1 MEEAIVGEREELIS
15 RLTDLGAQSATV
27 TALFQQKAA
36 ASYGLGVTDMKA
48 LDVLMRGGP
57 QTAGALGT
65 ALSLTSGAVTG
76 VVDRLVKRG
85 LARRE
90 ADAADRRRVLV
101 AADLRAIMAGPN
113 VYEGIGTA
121 FRALHASLT
130 DAELAFLVDYTERSI
145 ALTEQEIDRL

>member
-1 MEEAIVGEREELIS
+1 MPDRDDLIS
-15 RLTDLGAQSATV
+15 RLTDLGAQSATM

-57 QTAGALGT
+57 QTPGQLGA
-65 ALSLTSGAVTG
+65 ALSLTSGAITG
-76 VVDRLVKRG
+76 VVDRLVKLG
-85 LARRE
+85 LAKRE
-90 ADAADRRRVLV
+90 ADATDRRRVLV
-101 AADLRAIMAGPN
+101 AADLATIASGPN

-121 FRALHASLT
+121 FRALHESLS

-145 ALTEQEIDRL
+145 ALTQQEIDRLA

>member
-1 MEEAIVGEREELIS
+1 MADREELIAQ
-15 RLTDLGAQSATV
+15 LGDLGARSATM

-57 QTAGALGT
+57 QTAGQLGT

-85 LARRE
+85 LAKRE
-90 ADAADRRRVLV
+90 TDAGDRRRVLV
-101 AADLRAIMAGPN
+101 VADFATIASGPN
-113 VYEGIGTA
+113 VYEGIGEA
-121 FRALHASLT
+121 FRALHESLT
-130 DAELAFLVDYTERSI
+130 TEQLAFLVDYTERSI
-145 ALTEQEIDRL
+145 ALTERAIDALP

>member
-1 MEEAIVGEREELIS
+1 MSDRDELIV
-15 RLTDLGAQSATV
+15 RLADLGAQSATV

-57 QTAGALGT
+57 QTAGQLGT

-76 VVDRLVKRG
+76 VVDRLVKHG

-101 AADLRAIMAGPN
+101 AADLTAIMAGPN
-113 VYEGIGTA
+113 VYQGIGDA
-121 FRALHASLT
+121 FRALHESLST
-130 DAELAFLVDYTERSI
+130 EELAFLVGYTERSI
-145 ALTEQEIDRL
+145 ALTEQQIDALS

>member
-1 MEEAIVGEREELIS
+1 MSDRDELIV
-15 RLTDLGAQSATV
+15 RLADLGAQSATV

-57 QTAGALGT
+57 QTAGQLGT

-76 VVDRLVKRG
+76 VVDRLVKHG
-85 LARRE
+85 LATRE

-101 AADLRAIMAGPN
+101 AADLTAIMAGPN
-113 VYEGIGTA
+113 VYQGIGDA
-121 FRALHASLT
+121 FRALHESLST
-130 DAELAFLVDYTERSI
+130 EELAFLVGYTERSI
-145 ALTEQEIDRL
+145 ALTEQQIDALS

>member
-1 MEEAIVGEREELIS
+1 MADREELIS
-15 RLTDLGAQSATV
+15 QLVDLGARSATM

-48 LDVLMRGGP
+48 LDVLMREGP
-57 QTAGALGT
+57 QTAGQLGT

-85 LARRE
+85 LAKRE

-101 AADLRAIMAGPN
+101 AADIATIASGPN
-113 VYEGIGTA
+113 VYEGIGAA
-121 FRALHASLT
+121 FRELHESLT
-130 DAELAFLVDYTERSI
+130 AEQLAFLVDYTERSI
-145 ALTEQEIDRL
+145 ALTEREIDRLA